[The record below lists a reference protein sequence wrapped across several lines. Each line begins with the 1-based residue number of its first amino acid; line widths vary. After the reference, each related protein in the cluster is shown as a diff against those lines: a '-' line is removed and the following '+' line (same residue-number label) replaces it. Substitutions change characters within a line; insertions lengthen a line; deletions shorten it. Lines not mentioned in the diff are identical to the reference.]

1 MSHTS
6 TTSNKFRSFSGLVV
20 GVGLTTIA
28 ILLFLNKQY
37 VYDTLSFYQYEPT
50 AAVAGIAERTT
61 MTDKGRFY
69 FYASH
74 PRIDGAQAFNQECNR
89 HEESSAILGCY
100 NGDRIFVYDVTDAQ
114 LDGIKEVTATHEMF
128 HAVYQRMSQDE
139 RNRLNQL
146 LQDEYKKHADNK
158 ELADRMAFYERTEPG
173 QENNELHSIL
183 GTEFGG
189 LSPELEGHYVKY
201 VANRQ
206 VIVDLHTKYAAVF
219 NTLKSKSESLAAQLK
234 QLGSTIESDSASYNK
249 SVGKLNT
256 AIQSF
261 NARAASGDFSS
272 QAAFNREK
280 NQLMSQI
287 SQLDAS
293 KNAIDRSVATY
304 ESLRL
309 EYNQTAAASNKLYES
324 LNSNLAPTPSV

>member
-1 MSHTS
+1 MSHTN
-6 TTSNKFRSFSGLVV
+6 TTSSKFRSFLGLVV
-20 GVGLTTIA
+20 GLSLTTIA

-37 VYDTLSFYQYEPT
+37 VYDTISYHQYQPT

-61 MTDKGRFY
+61 MTDKGKFY

-100 NGDRIFVYDVTDAQ
+100 NGDRIFVYDVTDEQ
-114 LDGIKEVTATHEMF
+114 LDGIKEVTAAHEMF
-128 HAVYQRMSQDE
+128 HAVYQRIPQDE
-139 RNRLNQL
+139 RNRLDQL
-146 LQDEYKKHADNK
+146 LQDEYAKLADDK
-158 ELADRMAFYERTEPG
+158 ELTDRMAFYERTEPG
-173 QENNELHSIL
+173 QENNELHSII
-183 GTEFGG
+183 GTEFAG
-189 LSPELEGHYVKY
+189 LNPELEAHYAKY
-201 VANRQ
+201 VTNRKA
-206 VIVDLHTKYAAVF
+206 IVDLHTKYATVF
-219 NTLKSKSESLAAQLK
+219 NTLKSKSETLAAQLK
-234 QLGSTIESDSASYNK
+234 QLGTTIESDSAAYNK
-249 SVGKLNT
+249 SVGALNT

-261 NARAASGDFSS
+261 NGRAASGDFSS

-280 NQLMSQI
+280 DQLTNRI
-287 SQLDAS
+287 DQLDAS
-293 KNAIDRSVATY
+293 KKAIDRSVATY